1 MEKFIEIAK
10 VIIKDN
16 NGAIISEIICN
27 KIANDK
33 IYTIQDI
40 VSDKIFKISY
50 VMLDTFLIQLQFL
63 KEISNLNMEI
73 VRYD

>member
-1 MEKFIEIAK
+1 MEGFTEIAK

-27 KIANDK
+27 KITNDK
-33 IYTIQDI
+33 LYTIQDI
-40 VSDKIFKISY
+40 VSDKVFKISY

-63 KEISNLNMEI
+63 KEISNLNIEI